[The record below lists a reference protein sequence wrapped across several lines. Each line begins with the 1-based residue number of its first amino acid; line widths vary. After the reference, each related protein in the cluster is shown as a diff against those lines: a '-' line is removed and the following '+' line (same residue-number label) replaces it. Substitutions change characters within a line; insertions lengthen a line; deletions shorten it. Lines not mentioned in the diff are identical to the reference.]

1 MKEPNDFL
9 DPHDNFN
16 FTKNEK
22 GEDFDQQFLFKAF
35 DYKFYEK
42 GFNVSLGEE
51 KITSS
56 RILEVDIDKI
66 SQYLIPIAMMETYEE
81 DGSLTRLA
89 SRY

>member
-1 MKEPNDFL
+1 
-9 DPHDNFN
+9 
-16 FTKNEK
+16 
-22 GEDFDQQFLFKAF
+22 
-35 DYKFYEK
+35 
-42 GFNVSLGEE
+42 VSLGEE